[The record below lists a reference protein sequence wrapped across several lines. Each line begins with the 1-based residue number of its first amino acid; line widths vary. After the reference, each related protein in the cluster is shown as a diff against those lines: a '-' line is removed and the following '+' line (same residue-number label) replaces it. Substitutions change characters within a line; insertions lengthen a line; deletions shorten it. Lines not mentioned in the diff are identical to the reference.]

1 MSLHGNHSLENS
13 HCQSGNIPTTL
24 SVHPS
29 VYYRRMCVIHN
40 TLASSKVEW
49 REHDLG
55 TAVVI
60 EITDYS
66 AVKQIYELLY
76 VDTV

>member
-1 MSLHGNHSLENS
+1 MLLHGNHSLENS
-13 HCQSGNIPTTL
+13 HCLSDSIPTTI

-29 VYYRRMCVIHN
+29 VYYRRMYDIHT

-60 EITDYS
+60 ETTDYS

-76 VDTV
+76 VDAA